1 MFQYSKND
9 VEHVGRNMSICAVN
23 PEILLILIDNEGG
36 INNPNGT
43 EIKSSPKLRHG
54 GAEESF

>member
-9 VEHVGRNMSICAVN
+9 VEHVGSNMSICAGN
-23 PEILLILIDNEGG
+23 LEILILIDNEGG

-43 EIKSSPKLRHG
+43 EIKS
-54 GAEESF
+54 